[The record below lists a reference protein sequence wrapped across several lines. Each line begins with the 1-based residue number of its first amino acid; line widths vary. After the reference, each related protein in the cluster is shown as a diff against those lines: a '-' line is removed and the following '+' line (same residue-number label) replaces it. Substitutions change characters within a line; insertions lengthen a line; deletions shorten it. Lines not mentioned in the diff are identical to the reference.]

1 MLNGYM
7 YDVREVRACDAMD
20 EPGFTLLG
28 QSGRQGAAGRGPAWE
43 RLAAQKCMVHRGRQ
57 DDPTSR
63 TRTWIAP
70 RARVTGAFE
79 PQGGRPDTMSTTKG
93 LSWQNTAE
101 GATEEPG
108 RGVSGGETRAG
119 R

>member
-1 MLNGYM
+1 MMLEKCEHVMPWMNEGLPCL
-7 YDVREVRACDAMD
+7 DKVSGRELQAEA
-20 EPGFTLLG
+20 LLG
-28 QSGRQGAAGRGPAWE
+28 K

-63 TRTWIAP
+63 SRTWTAP

-108 RGVSGGETRAG
+108 RGMSGGETRAG

>member
-1 MLNGYM
+1 MDKVAG
-7 YDVREVRACDAMD
+7 RELQAEA
-20 EPGFTLLG
+20 LLG
-28 QSGRQGAAGRGPAWE
+28 K

-101 GATEEPG
+101 DFDKEIIHIYFLFLFG
-108 RGVSGGETRAG
+108 
-119 R
+119 

>member
-1 MLNGYM
+1 MNVNECVACLDKVSG
-7 YDVREVRACDAMD
+7 RELQAEA
-20 EPGFTLLG
+20 LLG
-28 QSGRQGAAGRGPAWE
+28 K

-63 TRTWIAP
+63 SRTWTAP

-93 LSWQNTAE
+93 LSWQDTAE

-108 RGVSGGETRAG
+108 RGMSGGETRAG